1 MCAIVDNNV
10 ANEVFGR
17 NPPEAG
23 RHFRRWL
30 GGRNGRLV
38 VGGRLLEELR
48 GSSEFREWFQQNEL
62 SGRLLQV
69 SADEVGREAE
79 RVKRSKLRTSDDE
92 HVLALAIASGAR
104 LLYTNDNLLMDDF
117 RNRSIIPGPPG
128 KIYTTKDRKDFRPTH
143 RKLLGMR
150 NLCHAPGQG

>member
-17 NPPEAG
+17 KAPEAG

-30 GGRNGRLV
+30 GSRNGRLV

-69 SADEVGREAE
+69 NAEEVGREE
-79 RVKRSKLRTSDDE
+79 EGIKRSKLQTSDDE
-92 HVLALAIASGAR
+92 HVLALAVASGAR
-104 LLYTNDNLLMDDF
+104 LLYTNDSLLMDDF
-117 RNRSIIPGPPG
+117 RNRNIISGTPG

-143 RKLLGMR
+143 KKLLGMK
-150 NLCHAPGQG
+150 NLCRAA